1 MKQISEIQMQLLH
14 FADRSSLSSYRGG
27 LSILG
32 CLDLCHFELVLALED
47 LFGLFCQPAM
57 IQSARS
63 SITLRSVVSKTGF
76 GGWGKTIFAY
86 QFFLGMKHRRP
97 ISSCRPSA
105 HWNARRMGWFDADLL
120 WEKAKDPE
128 IFLLHDLHTENPRG
142 AEQSELFLS
151 AAPRVWVWVRQ
162 KSEHDMPSLFV
173 VPAAGEMSSWV
184 PRTKPQIF
192 IRFYNVL

>member
-76 GGWGKTIFAY
+76 GG
-86 QFFLGMKHRRP
+86 
-97 ISSCRPSA
+97 
-105 HWNARRMGWFDADLL
+105 
-120 WEKAKDPE
+120 
-128 IFLLHDLHTENPRG
+128 
-142 AEQSELFLS
+142 
-151 AAPRVWVWVRQ
+151 
-162 KSEHDMPSLFV
+162 
-173 VPAAGEMSSWV
+173 
-184 PRTKPQIF
+184 
-192 IRFYNVL
+192 